1 MAKPPKPDYDE
12 RFTFNGMEPDEVA
25 ELLVNTPSDEK
36 LDRAE
41 AKGLSD
47 ELES

>member
-12 RFTFNGMEPDEVA
+12 KFTLEGMEPEDVA
-25 ELLVNTPSDEK
+25 ELLVNTPADEE

-41 AKGLSD
+41 AEGLSD
-47 ELES
+47 EPES